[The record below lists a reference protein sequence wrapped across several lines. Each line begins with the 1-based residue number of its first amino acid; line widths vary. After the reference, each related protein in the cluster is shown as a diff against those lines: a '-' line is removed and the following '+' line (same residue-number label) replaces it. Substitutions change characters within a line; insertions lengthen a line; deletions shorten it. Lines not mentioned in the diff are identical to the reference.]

1 MTKINKSINTFFSKI
16 KDLSIFDSFK
26 IVWILMI
33 FVIIYYILIA
43 ADRYVSTITMSVKST
58 TGSTQA
64 SGVLSLLTATSNTSE
79 DIKFLQ
85 GYIESLDMLKILD
98 EKIHLKELYNEQYI
112 DLFFSLSSS
121 SSIES
126 YLKYYQNRVKVHVDD
141 KTGLLN
147 VEVEGFTPES
157 AHLIAKTIMQESDKF
172 INEISHKAAREQMA
186 FAEEEL
192 VKYKERYQKA
202 QNDLIAF
209 QNKYGVF
216 DPLKQAE
223 AKAGLVTQLESDIAQ
238 REAKLLTM
246 QSYMNDSA
254 PEIVTLK
261 AEIAALKKQ
270 LVKERSKISADNSSQ
285 KLNDLAAKF
294 QDLTIE
300 AGFAQSA
307 YEAALKAYESARI
320 EALRKI
326 KQLVIVQ
333 TPDVP
338 QSAKYPEKIYNILT
352 AFIVLSLIFGV
363 VKFVKMIIEEHKY

>member
-98 EKIHLKELYNEQYI
+98 EKIHLKKLYNEQYI

-126 YLKYYQNRVKVHVDD
+126 YLKYYQSRVKVHVDD

-157 AHLIAKTIMQESDKF
+157 AHLIAKTIMQESEKF
-172 INEISHKAAREQMA
+172 INEISHKAAREQMS

-192 VKYKERYQKA
+192 IKYKERYQKA

-261 AEIAALKKQ
+261 AEITALKKQ

-363 VKFVKMIIEEHKY
+363 IKFVKMIIEEHKY

>member
-98 EKIHLKELYNEQYI
+98 EKIHLKQLYDEQYI
-112 DLFFSLSSS
+112 DLFYSLSSS

-126 YLKYYQNRVKVHVDD
+126 YLKYYQSRVKVHVDD

-157 AHLIAKTIMQESDKF
+157 AHLIAKTIMQESEKF
-172 INEISHKAAREQMA
+172 INEISHKAAREQMS

-363 VKFVKMIIEEHKY
+363 IKFVKMIIEEHKY

>member
-98 EKIHLKELYNEQYI
+98 EKIHLKQLYDEQYI
-112 DLFFSLSSS
+112 DLFYSLSSS

-126 YLKYYQNRVKVHVDD
+126 YLKYYQSRVKVHVDD

-157 AHLIAKTIMQESDKF
+157 AHLIAKTIMQESEKF
-172 INEISHKAAREQMA
+172 INEISHKAAREQMS